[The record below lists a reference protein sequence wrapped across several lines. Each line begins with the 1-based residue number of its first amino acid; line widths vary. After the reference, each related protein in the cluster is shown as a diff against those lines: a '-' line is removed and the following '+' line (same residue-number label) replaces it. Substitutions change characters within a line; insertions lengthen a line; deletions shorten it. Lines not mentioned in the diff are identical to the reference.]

1 MKTSI
6 TIPRIP
12 AYEPAQDYAWLRNI
26 GMEHLQVL
34 ATKIWTDFN
43 IHDPGITSLEALCF
57 AITDLGSR
65 TALPMEDLLAS
76 AENPL
81 PVPGDCF
88 HTAAEILPCN
98 PVTFADFRK
107 VVIDVPKVKNAW
119 LKKATDLEQDIFVD
133 CNTHT
138 LKLTPPAS
146 RDMSRLLVTLS
157 GVFDVMVLLEDD
169 VDISDPLVTDPII
182 ADIKR
187 QLHRYRSLCEDF
199 LKITIMKIE
208 EISLC
213 ADIVVEPEYDID
225 SVMAEIL
232 FRINAFLDPRVN
244 FYSIEDLLDKGKT
257 IDQIFEGPLLQ
268 HGFIDEAELLAAERF
283 KVIHASDLYNIV
295 MDIPGVVSV
304 NKLILNHYLDGIIQ
318 SSTGERWCL
327 HLTDPD
333 TRVPRLMQ
341 SRCKITFYKGL
352 LPFVAVA
359 SNVENFLLVLN
370 ASYRHAKLSVFNPDL
385 PIPAGRALPLNA
397 YAPIT
402 NQFPMVYG
410 IGPHGLDSNA
420 TDARKA
426 QAKQFKAYLL
436 FFEQILANYLSQLA
450 NVKNLFAWS
459 DSETNIVPSYFTQK
473 VEDIMEIASLYVPDY
488 THVSFPQTLQDLIE
502 SEDTRVDRRNRFL
515 EHLIGR
521 FAERMVEYSLIKFSN
536 GGLAGRQELVNDKAR
551 FLAEYPILS
560 RDRGKGF
567 DMILHNDPPVPVL
580 YDLWNS
586 DNITG
591 LQRRAG
597 RLLGIDNVQ
606 RRSLALGCLTDF
618 DIVQVGLKWHYTFE
632 YPLMLLSGPITVE
645 ITGPDVCSYGEAEDM
660 LEETLTLAADPDNYT
675 TTAAPAFQI
684 RDFDRFGPSAQAI
697 FKITNVP
704 GALGTVTLSVDQG
717 SGPVIVIGT
726 YTYGALD
733 TLDSILDGLVTSI
746 TSQTPY
752 CAKHTMGSDEMTIT
766 APAGSEEDGNVY
778 ELLFTDVPALLGASI
793 VDQFQ
798 GGEDGYVMGTSITFG
813 TVAERDEALSLSPA
827 FFAQNCDIEGMH
839 IVEHILLRPKKS
851 TDALMHTCIHCPPAT
866 PQQYVTCGAVF
877 TAVPG
882 FTPNTGIF
890 SFKFVDANG
899 VSIIRSKISGYS
911 SATDRNAAMYQVYE
925 FGASYV
931 YYEMLQNISGRYY
944 FNIRN
949 AQGVIIA
956 TSTNTNYLTLQDAT
970 DIVNQLVNFFL
981 AMRNP
986 YQLQEI
992 KPVDTDPCLLENDP
1006 YSFRISVIL
1015 PGYATRFRNIDFRAF
1030 AERVIREE
1038 TPAHIIAK
1046 ICWISRKQMKDFEE
1060 EYQAWLIDNA
1070 TYLDPDTDPPTTPP
1084 DLSGLLDSLRTLS
1097 NYFPV
1102 RAKLHDCTQ
1111 GSDEMAIVL
1120 NQSNLGNA

>member
-1 MKTSI
+1 
-6 TIPRIP
+6 
-12 AYEPAQDYAWLRNI
+12 
-26 GMEHLQVL
+26 
-34 ATKIWTDFN
+34 
-43 IHDPGITSLEALCF
+43 
-57 AITDLGSR
+57 
-65 TALPMEDLLAS
+65 
-76 AENPL
+76 
-81 PVPGDCF
+81 
-88 HTAAEILPCN
+88 
-98 PVTFADFRK
+98 
-107 VVIDVPKVKNAW
+107 
-119 LKKATDLEQDIFVD
+119 
-133 CNTHT
+133 
-138 LKLTPPAS
+138 
-146 RDMSRLLVTLS
+146 
-157 GVFDVMVLLEDD
+157 
-169 VDISDPLVTDPII
+169 
-182 ADIKR
+182 
-187 QLHRYRSLCEDF
+187 
-199 LKITIMKIE
+199 MKIE

-232 FRINAFLDPRVN
+232 FRVNAFLDPRVN
-244 FYSIEDLLDKGKT
+244 FYTIAELLDRGKT

-268 HGFIDEAELLAAERF
+268 HGFIDETELLAAERF
-283 KVIHASDLYNIV
+283 KVIHVSDLYNIV
-295 MDIPGVVSV
+295 MDIPGVLSV
-304 NKLILNHYLDGIIQ
+304 NKLILNHYIDGIVQ
-318 SSTGERWCL
+318 SAAGERWCL

-333 TRVPRLMQ
+333 GRVPRLVQ
-341 SRCKITFYKGL
+341 SRCKVTFFKGL

-359 SNVENFLLVLN
+359 TNVENFLLVLN

-385 PIPAGRALPLNA
+385 PIPSGRDLPLDA

-410 IGPHGLDSNA
+410 IGPHGLDMNA
-420 TDARKA
+420 TDVRKA
-426 QAKQFKAYLL
+426 QASQFKAYLL

-473 VEDIMEIASLYVPDY
+473 VEDIMDIASLYVPDY
-488 THVSFPQTLQDLIE
+488 TLPTFQQALQGLIE
-502 SEDTRVDRRNRFL
+502 TEDTRVDRRNRFL

-536 GGLAGRQELVNDKAR
+536 GGLAGRQELINDKAR

-567 DMILHNDPPVPVL
+567 DMILHRDPPVPVL

-586 DNITG
+586 NNITG
-591 LQRRAG
+591 LQRRAS

-606 RRSLALGCLTDF
+606 RRSLALGCLKLI
-618 DIVQVGLKWHYTFE
+618 DIVGAGNAWHYVFA
-632 YPLMLLSGPITVE
+632 YPLVLLSGPITVY
-645 ITGPDVCSYGEAEDM
+645 ITGPTVCSMGEAEDM

-684 RDFDRFGPSAQAI
+684 RDFDRFGPSAYAI
-697 FKITNVP
+697 LEITN
-704 GALGTVTLSVDQG
+704 GTALTTGTITLTVDQQSG
-717 SGPVIVIGT
+717 SSITIGT
-726 YTYGALD
+726 YSYGLID
-733 TLDSILDGLVTSI
+733 TPDSILDGLAASI
-746 TSQTPY
+746 TSHTLSVEKY
-752 CAKHTMGSDEMTIT
+752 CAKHPLGSNQLIIS
-766 APAGSEEDGNVY
+766 APVGTEEDGNVY
-778 ELLFTDVPALLGASI
+778 VLQVANTGALINATI
-793 VDQFQ
+793 IQQFQ
-798 GGEDGYVMGTSITFG
+798 GGEDGFVVGTSDPFM
-813 TVAERDEALSLSPA
+813 TVDDRDEAMSLSPA
-827 FFAQNCDIEGMH
+827 FFEQNCDIEGMH
-839 IVEHILLRPKKS
+839 IVEHILLRPKKA
-851 TDALMHTCIHCPPAT
+851 TDALMHACVHCPPAK

-877 TAVPG
+877 TAIPG
-882 FTPNTGIF
+882 YTQAAGIY

-899 VSIIRSKISGYS
+899 VSIIRSKISGY
-911 SATDRNAAMYQVYE
+911 ANAADRNAAMYQVYE

-931 YYEMLQNISGRYY
+931 YFEMLVSMSGRYY

-949 AQGVIIA
+949 DQGTIIA

-970 DIVNQLVNFFL
+970 DVVNQLVNFFL
-981 AMRNP
+981 ALRNP

-992 KPVDTDPCLLENDP
+992 KPLDTDPCLLENDP

-1015 PGYATRFRNIDFRAF
+1015 PGYAPRFRNIDFRAF

-1046 ICWISRKQMKDFEE
+1046 ICWISRKQMKDFEA
-1060 EYQAWLIDNA
+1060 EYQTWLIDNA
-1070 TYLDPDTDPPTTPP
+1070 TYLDPETDPPTTPP

-1111 GSDEMAIVL
+1111 GSDEMAIIL